1 MNIPRQANIIRQS
14 ATVAIIDR
22 HGMTMKLASLV
33 SGRRLRRCLVS
44 VALLLAG
51 LCVTAAS
58 LPTERSAARY
68 GPRAVAL
75 FREWNQLLGKL
86 QGADER
92 QKLAEVNQFF
102 NRRILYREDIDNWGV
117 QDYWATPLEMFGKG
131 AGDCEDFSI
140 GKYISLLVLGVS
152 PDKLRITYVKARIGG
167 PDSTISQAHMVLA
180 YYPTPSAEPQIL
192 DSLVT
197 SIEPASQRTDLLP
210 VFSFNAQG
218 LWVGNRSSNVSKLT
232 RWRQVMDKMKNEG
245 FTF

>member
-14 ATVAIIDR
+14 AKVAIIDR
-22 HGMTMKLASLV
+22 HGMTMKLSSLV
-33 SGRRLRRCLVS
+33 FRRRLRRCLMPAV
-44 VALLLAG
+44 LLLAG
-51 LCVTAAS
+51 LCVAAAS

-75 FREWNQLLGKL
+75 YREWNQLLGKL
-86 QGADER
+86 QSVDER

-167 PDSTISQAHMVLA
+167 PDSAISQAHMVLA
-180 YYPTPSAEPQIL
+180 YYPTPSAEPLIL

-197 SIEPASQRTDLLP
+197 SIEPASQRADLQP

-218 LWVGNRSSNVSKLT
+218 LWVGNRSSSVSKLT

>member
-1 MNIPRQANIIRQS
+1 
-14 ATVAIIDR
+14 
-22 HGMTMKLASLV
+22 MKLASLV